1 MAFELERSLA
11 GGDAVDSHVHACKVG
26 AAQRADFFRGVSV
39 LNHVSSIP
47 QPTENTRK
55 IFAVLQS
62 IFVDDTPP
70 LFEKKR
76 TSV

>member
-1 MAFELERSLA
+1 MAFEFQRSLA
-11 GGDAVDSHVHACKVG
+11 GGDAVDSHVHACKHG
-26 AAQRADFFRGVSV
+26 CAQLTDFFRGVSV
-39 LNHVSSIP
+39 LNHVKRIP

-76 TSV
+76 TLV

>member
-1 MAFELERSLA
+1 MRFDLIRSTLVGNAPHAQIDPNKVRVSEL
-11 GGDAVDSHVHACKVG
+11 V
-26 AAQRADFFRGVSV
+26 DFFRAVFV
-39 LNHVSSIP
+39 LNHVDRIP

-76 TSV
+76 TLV